1 MYKPIINQQA
11 EALNNAIRKNN
22 APVFFM
28 LSERGKA
35 IFFPK
40 KGILGQSA
48 DAKGKDINATIGMA
62 LEDDGSPLCLNAISS
77 LVDIPKP
84 DLFNYAPSYGK
95 AELRKKWKEMMFEKN
110 PGLKGDISTPVVTNA
125 LTHGLSMCG
134 YLFLDDGEEIIIP
147 DPYWGNYNLIFSNAY
162 GVQIKTFSLFKGD
175 MLNISGLENALMSDG
190 EKKVVILNFPN
201 NPTGYTPTEK
211 EIPEIIRV
219 IQEAADHDK
228 KIIILVDDAYFGL
241 VYEKGIYTESIFS
254 KLAHLHKNVLAVKLD
269 GATKEDYAWGFR
281 VGFITYGIKDGNEA
295 LYKALEEK
303 TAGAVRGNI
312 SNAPHISQSLLLKA
326 FTDPDYAKEKK
337 EKYDTLKRR
346 YEKVKEIFGKH
357 SEYAE
362 CFSPLPFNSGYFMCI
377 KLTDKD
383 PEQVR
388 QILLAKY
395 STGIIALKDMIR
407 IAYSGTPHHLLEKLF
422 DNIYQACKET

>member
-11 EALNNAIRKNN
+11 EALNNAIKQSN

-77 LVDIPKP
+77 LVDISKQ

-110 PGLKGDISTPVVTNA
+110 PSLKGEISIPVVTNA

-134 YLFLDDGEEIIIP
+134 YLFLDEGEEIIVP
-147 DPYWGNYNLIFSNAY
+147 EPYWGNYNLIFSNAY
-162 GVQIKTFSLFKGD
+162 RVQVSTFPLFKENI
-175 MLNISGLENALMSDG
+175 LNISGLKDILMSDG
-190 EKKVVILNFPN
+190 EKKVIVLNFPN

-211 EIPEIIRV
+211 EIPDIVSAIKES
-219 IQEAADHDK
+219 ADSGK
-228 KIIILVDDAYFGL
+228 KIVALIDDAYFGL

-254 KLAHLHKNVLAVKLD
+254 KLAHLHENVLAVKLD

-281 VGFITYGIKDGNEA
+281 VGFITYGIKGGDEA

-326 FTDPDYAKEKK
+326 FTNPDYAKEKK
-337 EKYDTLKRR
+337 EKYNTLKRR
-346 YEKVKEIFGKH
+346 YEKVKEIFEEH
-357 SEYAE
+357 PEYAE
-362 CFSPLPFNSGYFMCI
+362 CFTPLPFNSGYFMCI

-388 QILLAKY
+388 QILLTKY

-407 IAYSGTPHHLLEKLF
+407 IAYSGTPYHLLDKLYE
-422 DNIYQACKET
+422 NIYKACKEA